1 MKRTLRLVSLILAVL
16 MLSVCF
22 ASCGNTNYAAKNTE
36 YFIGATGPLEGST
49 AVYGV
54 SVQRGAQI
62 AIDEINAAGGLNGV
76 NFKFDMKNDDSG
88 VEKAVSG
95 YNALREAGMQLSLG
109 SVTSKSAKAFGD
121 LANEDQ
127 ILFLTPSAS
136 ADDVIGTGDY
146 GFRVCF
152 GDPQQ
157 GTISADTLTK
167 DYKKI
172 GVIYDTSDPYS
183 AGIFEAFKAE
193 MEKLGKKADTD
204 YVVKTFDKDN
214 NKDFS
219 TQVGQLQDA
228 QCDILYLPFYYT
240 EAALVIK
247 SAKSKGFEVPV
258 FGNDGFD
265 GINGQIKAED
275 NITVSVKYTTPFDV
289 TSTEEKVAKFVKTY
303 KEKYNEEPTQFAAD
317 GYDAVLI
324 LFAAMKEA
332 GINDVTMSAADISN
346 KVKAILTNGTFKYD
360 GLTGDGMSW
369 EKSGSC
375 NKEAKIV
382 DLKFN

>member
-36 YFIGATGPLEGST
+36 YFIGGTGPLEGST

-62 AIDEINAAGGLNGV
+62 AIDEINAQGGLNGV
-76 NFKFDMKNDDSG
+76 RFKFDMKNDDAG

-157 GTISADTLTK
+157 GTISADTLAK
-167 DYKKI
+167 EYKKL

-183 AGIFEAFKAE
+183 AGIFDAFKAE
-193 MEKLGKKADTD
+193 MEKLGKKEGID

-219 TQVGQLQDA
+219 TQVGQLQEA
-228 QCDILYLPFYYT
+228 NCDILYLPFYYT

-247 SAKSKGFEVPV
+247 AAKSKGFEVPV

-265 GINGQIKAED
+265 GINGQIKPED

-303 KEKYNEEPTQFAAD
+303 KEKYGEDPTQFAAD
-317 GYDAVLI
+317 GYDAVMI

-332 GINDVTMSAADISN
+332 GINDVTMSAADMSS

-360 GLTGDGMSW
+360 GLTGNGMSW
-369 EKSGSC
+369 DKNGSC
-375 NKEAKIV
+375 NKDAKIV
-382 DLKFN
+382 DVKF